1 MFQGSIPAL
10 ITPLRNGAVDEK
22 AFKAFVDW
30 QIREG
35 SSGLVPCGTTGESP
49 TLSHEEHKAVVALC
63 VEAAKGRV
71 PVIAGAGSNSTDEA
85 IDLARYAKEV
95 GADAVLSVV
104 PYYNKPSQEGMY
116 QHFKAIAEA
125 VDIPIFLY
133 NVPGRTIVDMN
144 PETMGR
150 LAKLKNIVGV
160 KDATDEIGRVPLQ
173 TLSCGKNFVQLCGED
188 SAAVGFNAQGGV
200 GCISVSAN
208 AAPRLCADMQA
219 ATLKGD
225 YASARAIND
234 RLAKLHA
241 AMFIEPSPGPAKY
254 AVSLLGHCTADVR
267 LPVLPPTAG
276 AQKIIREAMTEA
288 GVLN

>member
-225 YASARAIND
+225 YKTAREINE

-241 AMFIEPSPGPAKY
+241 AMFVEPSPGPAKY
-254 AVSLLGHCTADVR
+254 AVSLLGHCAPDVR

-276 AQKIIREAMTEA
+276 AQKIIREAMIEA